1 MRGIIN
7 NAKSHLH
14 GHHNETHETYSTD
27 PLHTKDTKYEKEVL
41 AGNQPSHLV
50 GKAPIQ
56 PVGTTTVVKEETLI
70 KDSGFKS
77 TAPFNSNQ
85 NKSVPPLQTAPLQTA
100 PLQQST
106 LIQPT
111 ITKEVVSKPT
121 IVKETFL
128 PQEKIE
134 IQPVIHRERDQLEV
148 HQVYQPLKEREIKP
162 TQVINTTLADKVQ
175 ATIVQDDSAF
185 IGQRSIPQYTATK
198 EFAPLQT
205 QTIEKPAIIEEHVK
219 KTIVE
224 EVQPVLYKET
234 IVPTLVRETQP
245 IYEKIVEAPILI
257 KETLPMRDLG
267 MINNTGLNQT
277 VGLNQ
282 TGFQSGLNQPGYN
295 QSTGSTIVK
304 ETVVTQTTR
313 KL

>member
-7 NAKSHLH
+7 SAKSHLH
-14 GHHNETHETYSTD
+14 GNHSETHETYSTD
-27 PLHTKDTKYEKEVL
+27 PLHTKDTTYDKEVL
-41 AGNQPSHLV
+41 AGNQSSHLI
-50 GKAPIQ
+50 GKAPMQ
-56 PVGTTTVVKEETLI
+56 PVGTTTTVVKEETLI
-70 KDSGFKS
+70 KDSGLKS
-77 TAPFNSNQ
+77 TAPLNTNL
-85 NKSVPPLQTAPLQTA
+85 NKSVPIQSA

-106 LIQPT
+106 LIQPM

-148 HQVYQPLKEREIKP
+148 HQVYQPLKEKEIKP

-185 IGQRSIPQYTATK
+185 IGQRSVPQYTATK

-245 IYEKIVEAPILI
+245 IYEKIVETPILI
-257 KETLPMRDLG
+257 KETLPMKDLG
-267 MINNTGLNQT
+267 VINS
-277 VGLNQ
+277 GLNQ
-282 TGFQSGLNQPGYN
+282 TGFQSGLNQQGYN
-295 QSTGSTIVK
+295 QSAGSTMIK
-304 ETVVTQTTR
+304 ETIVTQTTR